1 MALLDVAL
9 DESGDLPAGGTRLIT
24 GRELVAQRIRM
35 RLSRFLG
42 EELLNQAL
50 GLPFLDWR
58 AIKPPPVA
66 EIGAVVRRE
75 VETIPGV
82 TRVEGWSASF
92 NATTRTVLVEGIVWV
107 GADAISLSVSPVP
120 DDRANRSVPL
130 ILLQNV

>member
-9 DESGDLPAGGTRLIT
+9 DDSLDLPAGGTRFIT

-42 EELLNQAL
+42 EELLNQSL
-50 GLPFLDWR
+50 GLPFIEWR
-58 AIKPPPVA
+58 TLKPLPIA

-82 TRVEGWSASF
+82 TRVEGWSATF

-107 GADAISLSVSPVP
+107 GPDAISLSVSPVS
-120 DDRANRSVPL
+120 DERANRSVPL